1 MEGTNAVTMET
12 FPGRRCSARYSGK
25 ERPNYC
31 QKTAYVVSQQTSPK
45 KSAGQKRPRPGVSKP
60 TPNVLPVLPPPPTD
74 QLVVHNEVSGV
85 CPGEVPNLVGS
96 VPNVTN
102 GVSEGELPSVNVK
115 AFSVNLHSGA
125 KTAHLRVKETLR
137 LFNTHYLQLIQ
148 EEEKRVKQVE
158 AKNSPK
164 KNCKEGENGLVASPA
179 DSELKDPMN
188 KNSKKA
194 KASLKSKKGSAA
206 EVDTKRASKRPDLKA
221 ITKMMQNGTILYPD
235 KMIGALPG
243 IEVGDHFFSR
253 AEMVVLG
260 LHSHW
265 LNGIDYM
272 GVKYA
277 SMEQYK
283 TKGFTFP
290 LAVCIVLSG
299 MYEDDLDNS
308 EDVIYTGQ
316 GGHDLLS
323 SKRQIKD
330 QKLERGNL
338 ALKNNYVANVPVRVV
353 RGHECKSS
361 YCGKVYTYDGLYK
374 VVKYWADKGVSGF
387 TVYKYKLRRV
397 EGQPV
402 LTTDQVRFSRADVP
416 RSISD
421 VRGLVCEDISG
432 GQEKIPIPATNVVD
446 DPPFSPTDFTYCKSI
461 ILAKNVKLPKSTHGC
476 GCKGECVDPKIC
488 SCARLNGTDFPYV
501 HKDGGRLIEAK
512 AVIFECGPGCGCS
525 LSCVN
530 RTSQQGLKYQLE
542 VYRTANKGWAVR
554 SWDTIPAGAPVCEY
568 IGELSR
574 SDEVDAISENNYIFD
589 IDCLQTMKGLDGR
602 ETRTGG
608 EAVLATFDDK
618 KSDVEEYCINAR
630 VVGNVARFI
639 NHSCQPNLFVQC
651 VLSSHQ
657 DIKMA
662 RVVLFAADTIP
673 PLQELSYDYGYALD
687 SVVRPDGSVVKLA
700 CYCGAVGCR
709 KRLH

>member
-1 MEGTNAVTMET
+1 MEDKSAVAVEA
-12 FPGRRCSARYSGK
+12 FPGRRCSARYLGK

-31 QKTAYVVSQQTSPK
+31 QKTAYPVAQPTSPK
-45 KSAGQKRPRPGVSKP
+45 KSTDRKRPRPGNS
-60 TPNVLPVLPPPPTD
+60 TPKVLQVLPPTPD
-74 QLVVHNEVSGV
+74 QLVVDNEVAGLCSREMPNVVSGV
-85 CPGEVPNLVGS
+85 PNIV
-96 VPNVTN
+96 N
-102 GVSEGELPSVNVK
+102 GVSERDLPNVNVD
-115 AFSVNLHSGA
+115 AFSVNPHSGA

-148 EEEKRVKQVE
+148 EEEKRAKQVE

-164 KNCKEGENGLVASPA
+164 K
-179 DSELKDPMN
+179 
-188 KNSKKA
+188 KNDDKA
-194 KASLKSKKGSAA
+194 KASPKSKKGSATEA
-206 EVDTKRASKRPDLKA
+206 DTKRASKRPDLKA
-221 ITKMMQNGTILYPD
+221 ITKMMQNGAILYPD

-272 GVKYA
+272 GLKYA
-277 SMEQYK
+277 GMELYK
-283 TKGFTFP
+283 AKGYTFP

-338 ALKNNYVANVPVRVV
+338 ALKNNYVSDVPVRVI
-353 RGHECKSS
+353 RGHESKSS

-374 VVKYWADKGVSGF
+374 VVKYWADKGVSGY
-387 TVYKYKLRRV
+387 TVFKYKLRRV

-402 LTTDQVRFSRADVP
+402 LTTDQVRFSRAEVP

-421 VRGLVCEDISG
+421 VRGLVCDDISG

-446 DPPFSPTDFTYCKSI
+446 DPPFAPTDFTYFKSI
-461 ILAKNVKLPKSTHGC
+461 KLAKNVKLPKSTHGC
-476 GCKGECVDPKIC
+476 NCKGECVDPRIC

-501 HKDGGRLIEAK
+501 RKDGGRLIEAK

-542 VYRTANKGWAVR
+542 VFRTANKGWAVR

-618 KSDVEEYCINAR
+618 RSEVEEYCINAR

-651 VLSSHQ
+651 VLSSHH
-657 DIKMA
+657 DVKLA